1 MATGGER
8 GDERDDERH
17 GEPCVA
23 SFLEAL
29 RRVPRLLVGLMV
41 LVTFLGHGALDS
53 YRIAGTSM
61 VPFLEDGDR
70 IVVAAVPGF
79 FGEPR
84 CGEAVIARVGG
95 EVVVKR
101 IAALPGDVIE
111 VGDGVVKR
119 NGRVAHDPIPPE
131 FHDHCRFGPLKL
143 GEGEYFL
150 LGDHR
155 SVSIDS
161 REFGPVTRDHLLGR
175 VILRVPTRAAHPAAA
190 ARARR

>member
-1 MATGGER
+1 MARVGDDDGGR
-8 GDERDDERH
+8 AY

-23 SFLEAL
+23 PFLESL
-29 RRVPRLLVGLMV
+29 RRVPHLLVVMMV
-41 LVTFLGHGALDS
+41 LFALLGHGALDS

-84 CGEAVIARVGG
+84 CGEAVIAEVGG

-101 IAALPGDVIE
+101 IAALPGDLIE
-111 VGDGVVKR
+111 VGNGVVKR
-119 NGRVAHDPIPPE
+119 NGRVALDPIPPE
-131 FHDHCRFGPLKL
+131 FHDHCRFGPLL
-143 GEGEYFL
+143 LRDDEYFL

-175 VILRVPTRAAHPAAA
+175 VILRVPSRPVPPTAA
-190 ARARR
+190 ARARP